1 MKSLKLT
8 RLDRALRVVAP
19 ALALRMVRSRAQL
32 DFATRAYEGASK
44 KDGWFVKRRGASANA
59 NLMADGA
66 ELRFRARA
74 QYENVPYVK
83 SAVDAKVATHIG
95 EGIFPRVPDE
105 QPQQGKIEAL
115 LKQFFK
121 ECDAD
126 GRLEFAALTS
136 LIERTSIVDGECLIR
151 RRRRRVED
159 GLALPVQVQVL
170 EIDWLDES
178 RQGTVN
184 GTSNVTVNGI
194 EYDGI
199 GRPAAYWLYSQHPGE
214 MVNLSQVRGSVR
226 VPAESIIHYYVPK
239 RPGQGRG
246 VSDLHSVIARVR
258 DVSVYEDAERARKN
272 LESRLGIIGSQ
283 RLDGSEAPPP
293 PTNEEASAA
302 DRNATGI
309 VGTLSGGSI
318 IQGAPG
324 MEYTTITPTAT
335 PNYVDTMKW
344 EAHLIA
350 SGLGVTYEQ
359 MTGDGSQNNF
369 SNTRVKIIELRRA
382 ASAHQWNH
390 IVPMLE
396 KIIAWAIQA
405 GRDSGVIP
413 QNLPINLEWSVP
425 KWDYVDPKT
434 DIEAEAAAIANGL
447 DSWPEALRRR
457 NYEPKKFISDW
468 SAFAKQMEASGML
481 DTMLALQGYKQ
492 GNKEA
497 APPAPAP
504 KRSEET
510 QAMHHRLA
518 GIESSVRDVASRSQQ
533 PTIHLHTAPVEVT
546 VEPARVEVHNELPA
560 AQIVVQTPAPEVR
573 INVNPTPI
581 EVRSEAPVVNITNE
595 VTAQAGETQVIVN
608 SPVKSVATHERDAT
622 TGEITRTV
630 TEHKNT

>member
-1 MKSLKLT
+1 MTKPKLN
-8 RLDRALRVVAP
+8 LFDRALGFVAP
-19 ALALRMVRSRAQL
+19 AFALNRVRSRVLL
-32 DFATRAYEGASK
+32 DHATRAYEGASK
-44 KDGWFVKRRGASANA
+44 KDGWNVKRRGASANA

-83 SAVDAKVATHIG
+83 SAIDAKVATHIG
-95 EGIFPRVPDE
+95 EGIFPRVPDD
-105 QPQQGKIEAL
+105 QPQRDKIEAL
-115 LKQFFK
+115 LKRFFK

-126 GRLEFAALTS
+126 GRLEFAALES
-136 LIERTSIVDGECLIR
+136 LIERTAAIDGECLIR
-151 RRRRRVED
+151 RRRRRAED

-178 RQGTVN
+178 RQGIAGPNT
-184 GTSNVTVNGI
+184 TINGI

-214 MVNLSQVRGSVR
+214 MVNFAQVRGSVR
-226 VPAESIIHYYVPK
+226 VPADSIIHYFTPK

-272 LESRLGIIGSQ
+272 LESRLGVIGSQ

-293 PTNEEASAA
+293 PTTEENSQA
-302 DRNATGI
+302 DKNATGI
-309 VGTLSGGSI
+309 VGSLAGGAI

-396 KIIAWAIQA
+396 KIIAWAIEA
-405 GRDSGVIP
+405 GRTSGAIP
-413 QNLPINLEWSVP
+413 QALPVNLEWSVP

-457 NYEPKKFISDW
+457 NYEPKRFIADW
-468 SAFAKQMEASGML
+468 ASFAGQMQESGML

-492 GNKEA
+492 GATDPKA
-497 APPAPAP
+497 TPALAP
-504 KRSEET
+504 KRSEEAD
-510 QAMHHRLA
+510 AMHQRLA
-518 GIESSVRDVASRSQQ
+518 GIENTMRDVASRSQQ
-533 PTIHLHTAPVEVT
+533 PTIHLHTAPVDIA
-546 VEPARVEVHNELPA
+546 VEPAKVEVRNEIA
-560 AQIVVQTPAPEVR
+560 AAPIVVHTPAPEVR
-573 INVNPTPI
+573 VHVNPTPI
-581 EVRSEAPVVNITNE
+581 EVRAEAPVVNITNE
-595 VTAQAGETQVIVN
+595 VTAQAGETQVVVT

-622 TGEITRTV
+622 TGEIIRTV
-630 TEHKNT
+630 TEHKSK

>member
-1 MKSLKLT
+1 MTKPKPKLNFF
-8 RLDRALRVVAP
+8 DRALGAVAP
-19 ALALRMVRSRAQL
+19 AFALNRVRSRVLL
-32 DFATRAYEGASK
+32 DHATRAYEGASK
-44 KDGWFVKRRGASANA
+44 KDGWNVKRRGASANA
-59 NLMADGA
+59 NLMADGP

-105 QPQQGKIEAL
+105 QPQQAKIEAL
-115 LKQFFK
+115 LKRFFK

-136 LIERTSIVDGECLIR
+136 LIERTAVIDGECLIR
-151 RRRRRVED
+151 RRRRRLED

-178 RQGTVN
+178 RQGVAGPNT
-184 GTSNVTVNGI
+184 TINGI
-194 EYDGI
+194 EYDVI

-214 MVNLSQVRGSVR
+214 MVNLLQVRGSVR
-226 VPAESIIHYYVPK
+226 VPAESIIHYYTPK

-272 LESRLGIIGSQ
+272 LESRLGVIGSQ
-283 RLDGSEAPPP
+283 RLDSSEAPPP
-293 PTNEEASAA
+293 PTTEENSQA
-302 DRNATGI
+302 DKNATGI
-309 VGTLSGGSI
+309 VGSLSGGSI

-324 MEYTTITPTAT
+324 MDYTTITPSA
-335 PNYVDTMKW
+335 PPGYVDTMKW

-390 IVPMLE
+390 VVPMLE
-396 KIIAWAIQA
+396 KIIAWAIEA
-405 GRDSGVIP
+405 GRESGVIP
-413 QNLPINLEWSVP
+413 QALPVNLEWSVP

-457 NYEPKKFISDW
+457 NYEPKKFIADW

-481 DTMLALQGYKQ
+481 ETMLALQGYKQ
-492 GNKEA
+492 GNPAPA
-497 APPAPAP
+497 APAAAP
-504 KRSEET
+504 KRSDDAE
-510 QAMHHRLA
+510 AMHHRLA
-518 GIESSVRDVASRSQQ
+518 GIESTMRDVANRSQQ
-533 PTIHLHTAPVEVT
+533 PTIHLHTAPVDVT
-546 VEPARVEVHNELPA
+546 VEPARVEVHNELPTQ
-560 AQIVVQTPAPEVR
+560 QIVVQTPAPEVR
-573 INVNPTPI
+573 VHVNPTPI
-581 EVRSEAPVVNITNE
+581 EVRAEAPIVNITNE

-608 SPVKSVATHERDAT
+608 SPVKSVATHERDDA
-622 TGEITRTV
+622 TGEILRTV
-630 TEHKNT
+630 TEHKNK

>member
-1 MKSLKLT
+1 MKPLKLNL
-8 RLDRALRVVAP
+8 LDRALRVVAP
-19 ALALRMVRSRAQL
+19 GLALRMVHSRAQL
-32 DFATRAYEGASK
+32 DMTVRAYEGASK

-105 QPQQGKIEAL
+105 QPQKDKIEAL
-115 LKQFFK
+115 LKRFFK

-136 LIERTSIVDGECLIR
+136 LIERTAIIDGECLIR

-159 GLALPVQVQVL
+159 GLALPVQIQVL

-178 RQGTVN
+178 RQGIQGPNT
-184 GTSNVTVNGI
+184 TINGI
-194 EYDGI
+194 EYDAI
-199 GRPAAYWLYSQHPGE
+199 GKPVAYWLYSQHPGE
-214 MVNLSQVRGSVR
+214 MVNFAQVRGSVR
-226 VPAESIIHYYVPK
+226 VPAESIIHYYTPK

-272 LESRLGIIGSQ
+272 LESRLGVIGSQ
-283 RLDGSEAPPP
+283 RLDGNEAPPP
-293 PTNEEASAA
+293 PTTEENSQA
-302 DRNATGI
+302 DKNATGI
-309 VGTLSGGSI
+309 VGSLSGGAI

-324 MEYTTITPTAT
+324 MDYTTITPSA
-335 PNYVDTMKW
+335 PPGYVDTMKW

-390 IVPMLE
+390 VVPMLE
-396 KIIAWAIQA
+396 KVIAWSIDA
-405 GRDSGVIP
+405 GRDSGAIP
-413 QNLPINLEWSVP
+413 VNLPVNLEWSVP

-457 NYEPKKFISDW
+457 NYEPKQFIANWAKF
-468 SAFAKQMEASGML
+468 AGEMQASGMF
-481 DTMLALQGYKQ
+481 DMMLALQGYKQ
-492 GNKEA
+492 AGTDPKPA
-497 APPAPAP
+497 ATDAP
-504 KRSEET
+504 KRSEDTDTLHQRMTDLE
-510 QAMHHRLA
+510 AAIRDAA
-518 GIESSVRDVASRSQQ
+518 GCNQQ
-533 PTIHLHTAPVEVT
+533 PTIHLHTAPVAVT

-560 AQIVVQTPAPEVR
+560 AQVVVHTPAPEVR
-573 INVNPTPI
+573 VNVNPTPI
-581 EVRSEAPVVNITNE
+581 EVRSEAPIVNIVNE

-608 SPVKSVATHERDAT
+608 ALVKSVATHERDVA
-622 TGEITRTV
+622 TGEILRTV
-630 TEHKNT
+630 TDYQNK